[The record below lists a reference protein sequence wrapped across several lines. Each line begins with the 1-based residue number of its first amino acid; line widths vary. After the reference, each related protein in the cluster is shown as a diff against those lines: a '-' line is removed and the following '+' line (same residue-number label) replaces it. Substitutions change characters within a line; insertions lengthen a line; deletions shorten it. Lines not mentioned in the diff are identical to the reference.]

1 MCNNPS
7 TQTPQQGFMAFLW
20 APPPQNLQQKLGD
33 FFLASRW
40 WSFRSCHSSIDRW
53 WIGLGSFE
61 ELSWPFLDTK
71 TMGVG
76 RSIGGNGIMTWSF
89 GCQKFLCVSTFRLA
103 WPPDRPVDYCWG
115 TFFWK
120 HQILQKSRR
129 KNTDEM
135 KQFLTRD
142 SGPSIVRETVW
153 QVQARCQMDDGIHQA
168 WCCVHRRSMLQQ
180 EPTSSAVFEVQPV
193 LTIDTKTLISK
204 IKRCISIAKMKF
216 LLFGGKHM
224 KFVVLWRHTQWYPNP
239 VCKA

>member
-7 TQTPQQGFMAFLW
+7 TQTPQRGFMAFLW
-20 APPPQNLQQKLGD
+20 APPPQNLPQKLGG

-71 TMGVG
+71 TMGVR
-76 RSIGGNGIMTWSF
+76 RSLEAMTSWLGPLVARNFSA
-89 GCQKFLCVSTFRLA
+89 FRLA
-103 WPPDRPVDYCWG
+103 WPPDLLWILVGGR
-115 TFFWK
+115 FFGNIK
-120 HQILQKSRR
+120 FCKKVAGRTRR
-129 KNTDEM
+129 RWSS
-135 KQFLTRD
+135 FWLVTR
-142 SGPSIVRETVW
+142 
-153 QVQARCQMDDGIHQA
+153 VQALCGIVFGRFKLGARWMMASIKGNLA

-180 EPTSSAVFEVQPV
+180 EPASSAVFEVQPM

-216 LLFGGKHM
+216 LPFGGKHI
-224 KFVVLWRHTQWYPNP
+224 KLVVLCRHTQWYPNP
-239 VCKA
+239 VCEA